1 MTVTGAYGARY
12 NNIISAKD
20 AWDRGKDFQII
31 GGSYINK
38 TDWEKFGKEET
49 VIFQGYTSNW
59 LLQERE

>member
-1 MTVTGAYGARY
+1 MVVKGAYGKKY
-12 NNIISAKD
+12 NNIVSAKD

-38 TDWEKFGKEET
+38 ADWDKYGKGET